1 MKGWKSSW
9 EKIRNSENF
18 VDLKSSSLRD
28 ILNGNI
34 LTSRFIRK
42 QYMLVVM
49 LVVLSIFYIDNR
61 YTSEKQIKQVAELKK
76 QIQDAKY
83 ESLTISAELVEIS
96 RQSNVYKLL
105 QERGIPVKPGNT
117 PAIVIE

>member
-1 MKGWKSSW
+1 MKGWRSFW
-9 EKIRNSENF
+9 DRIRNSENF
-18 VDLKSSSLRD
+18 IDLKSSNVRD

-42 QYMLVVM
+42 QYMLILM

-105 QERGIPVKPGNT
+105 QERGIPVKPGNS